1 MKCEFDDCNNIVED
15 HVLRVGYRNNETK
28 EVVEIS
34 TYICRDHYLEMKL
47 QQYELDKELI
57 KFFELVHLYF

>member
-1 MKCEFDDCNNIVED
+1 MTKECDMNRMKCECDGCNNIVEG

-47 QQYELDKELI
+47 QQYELDKELT
-57 KFFELVHLYF
+57 

>member
-1 MKCEFDDCNNIVED
+1 MTKECNKNQIECECDGCNNIVEG

-47 QQYELDKELI
+47 QQYELDKELT
-57 KFFELVHLYF
+57 

>member
-1 MKCEFDDCNNIVED
+1 MTKECEKNQMKCEFDDCNNIVED

-47 QQYELDKELI
+47 QQYELDKELT
-57 KFFELVHLYF
+57 